1 MSCQS
6 DASDEDAREE
16 TDHLPSHKKGK
27 LVTYK
32 EKHTFRKGEGFK
44 TKRYEK
50 ESGEW
55 VERNAPEKSKSQQF
69 KSEASQSVCV
79 GIGTAADKI
88 LLHYGIGA
96 ATKAEVNAEKV
107 ECETSVAEA
116 AGLKFLDAGAEAKVG
131 NAGAGASASPVQ
143 AQAFAKTCGA
153 EAGAHAGIVEG
164 VLEAKTRAV
173 AAEAQ
178 ARAGVGLVDVGARAG
193 KESYINSN

>member
-1 MSCQS
+1 MSCQR
-6 DASDEDAREE
+6 DVSDEDEY
-16 TDHLPSHKKGK
+16 DHYHLPSHKKGNK

-32 EKHTFRKGEGFK
+32 EKHTFSLKGEGFK

-143 AQAFAKTCGA
+143 AQAFAKACGA
-153 EAGAHAGIVEG
+153 EAGAHAGLVEG

-178 ARAGVGLVDVGARAG
+178 ARAGVGLVDLGARAG
-193 KESYINSN
+193 KESN

>member
-143 AQAFAKTCGA
+143 AQAFLPK
-153 EAGAHAGIVEG
+153 HV
-164 VLEAKTRAV
+164 VLR
-173 AAEAQ
+173 
-178 ARAGVGLVDVGARAG
+178 LVPMLALSREYLKLKRELSLLKHRQELELD
-193 KESYINSN
+193 

>member
-1 MSCQS
+1 MSCQR
-6 DASDEDAREE
+6 DVSDEDEY
-16 TDHLPSHKKGK
+16 DHYQNK

-32 EKHTFRKGEGFK
+32 EKHTFSLKGEGFK

-143 AQAFAKTCGA
+143 AQAFAKACGA
-153 EAGAHAGIVEG
+153 EAGAHAGLVEG

-178 ARAGVGLVDVGARAG
+178 ARAGVGLVDLGARAG
-193 KESYINSN
+193 KESN